1 MRFDQKLVP
10 KGIEVSGKKLL
21 MTSAEKM
28 AGKQNGLKSITAW
41 NRPHP

>member
-1 MRFDQKLVP
+1 MP
-10 KGIEVSGKKLL
+10 KGIEVSGRKLL

-28 AGKQNGLKSITAW
+28 AGKGNGLKSIIAW